1 MPRKIIELGSL
12 KSGCRATVVIEYD
25 VLLLQFSFSEMTM
38 ALLIGDALDLLGMF
52 LHNQV
57 LGVKTPMLSSQIG
70 QTNFQVSLIM
80 ENNA

>member
-1 MPRKIIELGSL
+1 M
-12 KSGCRATVVIEYD
+12 VVIEYD

-57 LGVKTPMLSSQIG
+57 LGGKTPMLSSQIR

-80 ENNA
+80 ENND

>member
-1 MPRKIIELGSL
+1 MI
-12 KSGCRATVVIEYD
+12 VIEYN

-57 LGVKTPMLSSQIG
+57 LRVKTPIMSPQTG
-70 QTNFQVSLIM
+70 KTNFQVSLIM
-80 ENNA
+80 ENND